1 MQSKAPTVAKYLA
14 SLPADRRAA
23 IEQVRATILKNLGK
37 GYAEGMTYGMIGYF
51 VPHSV
56 YPPGYHCDP
65 RQPLPFAGLA
75 SQKQHMSMYLMCIYS
90 DTKREAELRAAFA
103 KAGKKLDMG
112 KSCIRFKRVED
123 LELAAIG
130 KLIRG
135 TPVKEYV
142 ARYESLLGQSAR
154 KKPAK
159 AAKSATAAKAAKAAK
174 GAKSAKPATTTQSAR
189 KAPRKKAVGRT
200 TTARKAAR

>member
-23 IEQVRATILKNLGK
+23 VEQVRAVILKNLGK

-90 DTKREAELRAAFA
+90 DAKREAELRAAFA

-112 KSCIRFKRVED
+112 KACIRFKRVED

-130 KLIRG
+130 KMIRD

-142 ARYESLLGQSAR
+142 ARYESLLAQSASSR
-154 KKPAK
+154 KKPA
-159 AAKSATAAKAAKAAK
+159 ASGTTAKSASAAKKPAKPAKAAKAAKAA
-174 GAKSAKPATTTQSAR
+174 T
-189 KAPRKKAVGRT
+189 KAPRKKAARPAT
-200 TTARKAAR
+200 AARKAAR

>member
-23 IEQVRATILKNLGK
+23 VEQVRAVILKNLGK

-75 SQKQHMSMYLMCIYS
+75 SQKQHMSVYLMCIYS
-90 DTKREAELRAAFA
+90 DAKREAELRAAFA

-112 KSCIRFKRVED
+112 KACIRFKRVED

-130 KLIRG
+130 KMIRD

-142 ARYESLLGQSAR
+142 ARYESLLAQSTSAR
-154 KKPAK
+154 KKPA
-159 AAKSATAAKAAKAAK
+159 ASGTTAKAAKPAKAA
-174 GAKSAKPATTTQSAR
+174 T
-189 KAPRKKAVGRT
+189 KAPRKKAARPAT
-200 TTARKAAR
+200 AARKAAR

>member
-75 SQKQHMSMYLMCIYS
+75 SQKQHMSMYLMCVYG
-90 DTKREAELRAAFA
+90 DARREAELRAAFA

-112 KSCIRFKRVED
+112 KACIRFKRAED
-123 LELAAIG
+123 LALPAIG
-130 KLIRG
+130 AIIKRTTAKKYIAFMEAQLGARKPASKAG
-135 TPVKEYV
+135 GKPATKSAARAAKKV
-142 ARYESLLGQSAR
+142 AKKAAKKVA
-154 KKPAK
+154 KKPARR
-159 AAKSATAAKAAKAAK
+159 TAAR
-174 GAKSAKPATTTQSAR
+174 AR
-189 KAPRKKAVGRT
+189 
-200 TTARKAAR
+200 